1 MNIQKISS
9 AKNFGHIIIANKEY
23 EKILKPYKDELDKL
37 TKGYDVYINTEPPHY
52 LYDRFLEDGSF
63 SFDLPSVTI
72 TPYDSDNRTIPEMK
86 FVVNPGAG
94 EMQTEDG
101 KAQEMI
107 RVIKKALSLYK

>member
-9 AKNFGHIIIANKEY
+9 ATNFGRVIIANKEY
-23 EKILKPYKDELDKL
+23 EKILKPYADELDKL
-37 TKGYDVYINTEPPHY
+37 TKGYDVYIKTEPPHY

-72 TPYDSDNRTIPEMK
+72 SPYDSDNRTIPEMK

-101 KAQEMI
+101 QAHEMI
-107 RVIKKALSLYK
+107 GIIKKALSLYK